1 MILHQKI
8 ISDLEYEFDIYPNYN
23 RLIQMKKQIKKVAV
37 VSRITR
43 KKHLEFST
51 KIINHLE
58 EKHSMDVYLN
68 ETFAKAMGNSN
79 AVNMTELNSFDLIIA
94 LGGDGTILW
103 TARYSDEV
111 PIFGINAGYLGFLTT
126 ATIRN
131 GEESINRIVND
142 DYILEKCMRLK
153 VTLDGNELP
162 SALNEAYV
170 TNELNAK
177 ICTLNLCV
185 ADYNLGSHRLDGLL
199 VSTPVGSTAY
209 ALSAGGSIIDPS
221 IKAMQIVPV
230 NSVMRRIRPFVVPG
244 EKEIIITAPKKYEN
258 NVVVVIDG
266 HTEGNFLE
274 ESELKLTRCEKETV
288 FLRFPDYG
296 FFNRL
301 QDKLGF

>member
-1 MILHQKI
+1 A
-8 ISDLEYEFDIYPNYN
+8 
-23 RLIQMKKQIKKVAV
+23 KVV
-37 VSRITR
+37 
-43 KKHLEFST
+43 KL
-51 KIINHLE
+51 LE
-58 EKHSMDVYLN
+58 EKYSLDVCLN
-68 ETFAKAMGNSN
+68 ESFAKSIGNSN
-79 AVNMTELNSFDLIIA
+79 AVNMTELNDFDLVVA

-103 TARYSDEV
+103 TARYSEEV

-126 ATIRN
+126 ATMKDCEQ
-131 GEESINRIVND
+131 GFERIVNN
-142 DYILEKCMRLK
+142 DYVLEKCMRLK
-153 VTLDGNELP
+153 VILDGNTLP
-162 SALNEAYV
+162 TALNEAYV

-177 ICTLNLCV
+177 ICTLNLSV
-185 ADYNLGSHRLDGLL
+185 AERNLGSHRLDGLL

-244 EKEIIITAPKKYEN
+244 EMEIKITAPKKYEN

-266 HTEGNFLE
+266 RTEGKFLE
-274 ESELKLTRCEKETV
+274 NSELVLTRCEKETV

>member
-1 MILHQKI
+1 
-8 ISDLEYEFDIYPNYN
+8 
-23 RLIQMKKQIKKVAV
+23 MKTIKKIAV

-43 KKHLEFST
+43 KKHKDFST
-51 KIINHLE
+51 KIIKLLE

-68 ETFAKAMGNSN
+68 ESFAKTMENSN
-79 AVNMTELNSFDLIIA
+79 AVKMDELNNFDLIVA

-126 ATIRN
+126 ATLKDS
-131 GEESINRIVND
+131 EEGLERIINN

-162 SALNEAYV
+162 TALNEAYV

-177 ICTLNLCV
+177 ICTVNLCV
-185 ADYNLGSHRLDGLL
+185 AGRNLGSHRLDGLL
-199 VSTPVGSTAY
+199 VSTPIGSTAY
-209 ALSAGGSIIDPS
+209 ALSAGGSIIEPS

-230 NSVMRRIRPFVVPG
+230 NSVMRKIRPFVVPG
-244 EKEIIITAPKKYEN
+244 ETEIKITAPKKYEN
-258 NVVVVIDG
+258 DVVVVIDG
-266 HTEGNFLE
+266 LTEGKFVE
-274 ESELKLTRCEKETV
+274 DSELVLTRCEKETV

>member
-1 MILHQKI
+1 M
-8 ISDLEYEFDIYPNYN
+8 S
-23 RLIQMKKQIKKVAV
+23 
-37 VSRITR
+37 
-43 KKHLEFST
+43 
-51 KIINHLE
+51 
-58 EKHSMDVYLN
+58 
-68 ETFAKAMGNSN
+68 
-79 AVNMTELNSFDLIIA
+79 ELNDFDLIVA

-103 TARYSDEV
+103 TARFSEEV

-126 ATIRN
+126 ATMKDYEV
-131 GEESINRIVND
+131 GFDRIIKN

-153 VTLDGNELP
+153 VTLDGKKLP
-162 SALNEAYV
+162 TALNEAYV
-170 TNELNAK
+170 TNVRNAK
-177 ICTLNLCV
+177 ICTLNLNV
-185 ADYNLGSHRLDGLL
+185 NGNNLGSHRLDGLL

-209 ALSAGGSIIDPS
+209 ALSAGGSIIAPS

-244 EKEIIITAPKKYEN
+244 KTEIKITAPKKFEN

-266 HTEGNFLE
+266 HTEGEFLE
-274 ESELKLTRCEKETV
+274 DSELVLTRCEKETV

>member
-1 MILHQKI
+1 
-8 ISDLEYEFDIYPNYN
+8 
-23 RLIQMKKQIKKVAV
+23 MKKIKKVAV

-43 KKHLEFST
+43 KKHKEFSA
-51 KIINHLE
+51 KVVKLLE
-58 EKHSMDVYLN
+58 EKYSLDVCLN
-68 ETFAKAMGNSN
+68 ESFAKSIGNSN
-79 AVNMTELNSFDLIIA
+79 AVNMTELNDFDLVVA

-103 TARYSDEV
+103 TARYSEEV

-126 ATIRN
+126 ATMKDCEQ
-131 GEESINRIVND
+131 GFERIVNN
-142 DYILEKCMRLK
+142 DYVLEKCMRLK
-153 VTLDGNELP
+153 VILDGNTLP
-162 SALNEAYV
+162 TALNEAYV

-177 ICTLNLCV
+177 ICTLNLSV
-185 ADYNLGSHRLDGLL
+185 AERNLGSHRLDGLL

-244 EKEIIITAPKKYEN
+244 EMEIKITAPKKYEN

-266 HTEGNFLE
+266 RTEGKFLE
-274 ESELKLTRCEKETV
+274 NSELVLTRCEKETV

>member
-1 MILHQKI
+1 MIL
-8 ISDLEYEFDIYPNYN
+8 IYPNGN
-23 RLIQMKKQIKKVAV
+23 RLIPMKKIKKVAV
-37 VSRITR
+37 VSRLTK
-43 KKHLEFST
+43 KKHRDFSI
-51 KIINHLE
+51 KIINLLE
-58 EKHSMDVYLN
+58 NKYSMEVCLN
-68 ETFAKAMGNSN
+68 KDFAKTMENSN
-79 AVNMTELNSFDLIIA
+79 ATSMTGLNDFDLIVA

-126 ATIRN
+126 ATLKN
-131 GEESINRIVND
+131 SEECLDRIIKD
-142 DYILEKCMRLK
+142 DYVLEKCMRLK
-153 VTLDGNELP
+153 VTLDGKALP

-177 ICTLNLCV
+177 ICSLNLCV
-185 ADYNLGSHRLDGLL
+185 NDHNLGSHRLDGLL

-244 EKEIIITAPKKYEN
+244 NSEIKITAPKKFEN

-266 HTEGNFLE
+266 RTEGTFLE
-274 ESELKLTRCEKETV
+274 DSELVLTRCVKETV